1 MNQGYAQ
8 PTYYDD
14 GQAQDTGMPVPR
26 GQVSRPYVDPN
37 ATGEVD
43 PNQYPEPKEAT
54 HKIRGRSDFL
64 DMVCKGANH
73 ELIFAKS
80 FYFFFFSA
88 FGSLF
93 PLMAVYFKQMA
104 MSGGQTGFLIGC
116 RPFVEFLACP
126 FWGSLADKFRKGK
139 IMLLAAVLSWII
151 FTVSVGLVQPPAIAC
166 VKDNG
171 THEILFR
178 AFSNE
183 SHKASLYGYN
193 DLDEKGKVGRVPA
206 SEEEEQEEDT
216 SLLNRMRKLNFWPP
230 NHIVGKSPIVLNHV
244 ANYEEFGNAKD
255 WISPPF
261 SSIVYHQQDVQ
272 KVFFLLL
279 LLVMLGEF
287 FSSPA
292 ITLTDHAVLSY
303 LGEEAEQY
311 GKQRMFGSLGWGL
324 AMFVVGIA
332 LDQSVSF
339 PGHPC
344 APHPR
349 ERNYYICFT
358 IFSVLMFCAM
368 LVATQFKFDYSSMD
382 DDAMNMEEVKP
393 KSDEYE
399 GAPRPWNEPKIP
411 MQQTKTGREKLEEVV
426 GTLKTRV
433 FAQTVRERPQWML
446 VLREFKTLRCSAFLF
461 VAWWMGCG
469 IGLIFAFLF
478 WHLQDYGGTPTLFG
492 IASILNHISEIG
504 AYFLSFRLIAEVGH
518 VKVLCIGLAANVLRF
533 LYISYMENPWWVIP
547 FELIQGVTHA
557 TVWAACCSY
566 LSHNTPAHLRH
577 HAQGVLQGIHHGIGR
592 GCGAIIGGLF
602 VNAYGTTKV
611 FFGYGLLSLLV
622 LGVFVFVNFYRREG
636 GFQPD
641 VPPEEDPRQ
650 MADEGAAL
658 APHGVPANPIP
669 RAHSTQHLDKTEGNT
684 YGSCTTN
691 GMLDVQGNQGGS
703 TNPFGQSEG
712 YGGAGGGGGY
722 NYSMQSD
729 VAPQD
734 EEPSSITGTNPFKK
748 ADNVSTISR
757 LSEPDVGAVTGE
769 PEWPFCREEGPTIS
783 PTSPNSPTDIA
794 PHNAIRQQFKA
805 YDELVAST
813 VNGKPGMTKHFM
825 ESEVEGVIK
834 PQSLIY

>member
-1 MNQGYAQ
+1 MNQGYGQ
-8 PTYYDD
+8 QDYYDE
-14 GQAQDTGMPVPR
+14 GQTQQPGGVPLPR
-26 GQVSRPYVDPN
+26 GQVSRPFVDPN

-43 PNQYPEPKEAT
+43 PTQYPEPKEAT
-54 HKIRGRSDFL
+54 HKIRGRSDLL

-73 ELIFAKS
+73 ELVFAKS

-93 PLMAVYFKQMA
+93 PLMGVYFKQMA
-104 MSGGQTGFLIGC
+104 MSGGQTGVLIGC

-126 FWGSLADKFRKGK
+126 FWGSIADKFRKGK
-139 IMLLAAVLSWII
+139 IMLLAAVFAWII
-151 FTVSVGLVQPPAIAC
+151 FTLSIGFVQPPATAC

-183 SHKASLYGYN
+183 SKAQNMRGLAN
-193 DLDEKGKVGRVPA
+193 LDTEDSSGRRMPA
-206 SEEEEQEEDT
+206 AEEEGDKEDT
-216 SLLNRMRKLNFWPP
+216 SLLTRMRKFNFWPP
-230 NHIVGKSPIVLNHV
+230 NHVVGKSPIVLKHV
-244 ANYEEFGNAKD
+244 VNYHEFGNAKD

-272 KVFFLLL
+272 KVFFLLI

-292 ITLTDHAVLSY
+292 ITLADHAVLSY
-303 LGEEAEQY
+303 LGEEADLY

-324 AMFVVGIA
+324 SMFVVGIA
-332 LDQSVSF
+332 LDHSTSF
-339 PGHPC
+339 SGHPC
-344 APHPR
+344 TPHPQ

-358 IFSVLMFCAM
+358 IFSVLMLCAM
-368 LVATQFKFDYSSMD
+368 AVATQFKFDYSDVGD
-382 DDAMNMEEVKP
+382 DSMNMEEVKP
-393 KSDEYE
+393 DPDEYG

-411 MQQTKTGREKLEEVV
+411 MQHTKSGREKLEEVV
-426 GTLKTRV
+426 GSLKTKV
-433 FAQTVRERPQWML
+433 FAQTVRERPQWMV

-478 WHLQDYGGTPTLFG
+478 WHLQDYGGSQTLFG

-504 AYFLSFRLIAEVGH
+504 AYFLSFQLIAKVGH
-518 VKVLCIGLAANVLRF
+518 VKVLCIGLAGNVLRF
-533 LYISYMENPWWVIP
+533 LYISYMENPWLVIP

-566 LSHNTPAHLRH
+566 IAHNTPPHLRH
-577 HAQGVLQGIHHGIGR
+577 QAQGVLQGIHHGIGR
-592 GCGAIIGGLF
+592 GCGAIIGGFF

-641 VPPEEDPRQ
+641 LPPEEDPHQ

-658 APHGVPANPIP
+658 APHGVPANPMP
-669 RAHSTQHLDKTEGNT
+669 RAPSTQHLDKTDAAT

-691 GMLDVQGNQGGS
+691 GMLDVQGNQGGM
-703 TNPFGQSEG
+703 NPFTQGGDYSS
-712 YGGAGGGGGY
+712 GGAGGGGGGGNY
-722 NYSMQSD
+722 NMQSSC
-729 VAPQD
+729 VPQD
-734 EEPSSITGTNPFKK
+734 ADGQVGSTNPFV
-748 ADNVSTISR
+748 AGHQTPASALNDTDSQLGD
-757 LSEPDVGAVTGE
+757 LSSE
-769 PEWPFCREEGPTIS
+769 PEWPFCPHSCPS
-783 PTSPNSPTDIA
+783 PVSPTDITS
-794 PHNAIRQQFKA
+794 HRAIRQQFEA
-805 YDELVAST
+805 YDELVEST
-813 VNGKPGMTKHFM
+813 QGKKSDHAKFNQVQAGDLGKPGLM
-825 ESEVEGVIK
+825 V
-834 PQSLIY
+834 Y